1 MGETDLMYIARH
13 DMKWNG
19 MEWHDPKRYALK
31 WHGMA
36 LEDTGMVWHSE
47 MEWFSLISLI

>member
-1 MGETDLMYIARH
+1 MWETDLMYIAWQ

-36 LEDTGMVWHSE
+36 WHWKIQVW
-47 MEWFSLISLI
+47 